1 MPAPKPDCNVNE
13 LAFELKK
20 FIDMK
25 KIDLVNPT
33 CPDIQCF
40 PPPDDNDYP
49 ETKKFSDQMAQFFSF
64 VDEAL
69 VDADEAEALAKIGE
83 NGEWSKPFDD
93 VMSQVAENINS
104 DEAFWTGVRD
114 AVMPLYKPT
123 KVAKTEDGEMIF
135 MPDPTPS
142 VWDLR
147 WKKVKVWY
155 DPDALDV
162 TVIKKMVNKGTGE
175 VVHSDVF
182 EEKTYP
188 GGLVIDIL

>member
-1 MPAPKPDCNVNE
+1 MPAPKPDCDVKE

-20 FIDMK
+20 FLDLK

-40 PPPDDNDYP
+40 PPPDDDEYP
-49 ETKKFSDQMAQFFSF
+49 ETKKFSSQMKNFFSF

-83 NGEWSKPFDD
+83 DGEWSKPFDD
-93 VMSQVAENINS
+93 VMAQASKLVYE
-104 DEAFWTGVRD
+104 DEEFWSGLRE
-114 AVMPLYKPT
+114 AVIPLYKPT
-123 KVAKTEDGEMIF
+123 KVVKTEQGEMIF

-142 VWDLR
+142 PWDLR

-155 DPDALDV
+155 DPNDLDV
-162 TVIKKMVNKGTGE
+162 TVVKKMVNKETGE
-175 VVHSDVF
+175 VVTSDIF